1 MHSHQIDLRP
11 GESLRLGK
19 YIVTLVETENGEAVF
34 EIDNPGGQMLVESL
48 KGDIVDAA
56 TADELA
62 VLA

>member
-1 MHSHQIDLRP
+1 MHNHQIDLRP

-19 YIVTLVETENGEAVF
+19 YIVTLLETENGEAVF
-34 EIDNPGGQMLVESL
+34 EIDSPGGQVLVESL
-48 KGDIVDAA
+48 QGDVVDAE